1 MIIFKN
7 KKRMS
12 KLIFEA
18 KNSNHKNKFEIYN
31 SPKVKNP
38 IKLFLDT
45 PSKFNLFQYSLNE
58 SKKYPKLFQK
68 ERSKKYLDNHLD
80 LNSKHPEK
88 AKEEIRNMRYNLNN
102 KITNNLILSRNI
114 LNNLNYEENEIFSPR
129 GMNTS
134 PRNKIINKDYNI
146 GELSNKLS
154 NSRKYLEENPLISH
168 SIDIIK
174 NNPYNKSHRFLKLV
188 SPKKKSINKVIN
200 ENNDNTEDNFFL
212 KKYNNISPIN
222 FKLSS
227 KLDIKLK
234 NNYSNK
240 KFSLD
245 IKRKDFIN
253 SVEKK
258 NNYFINDIKTKK
270 RNVIADS
277 YKEINKKRNKLFLH
291 IDLENNKE
299 KEEEISDLF
308 SNSKLFNKFFEE
320 NKSKKIIKPNYN
332 KINYNKNE
340 GLYSNN
346 TINYYDK
353 DNIERI
359 SDDESKEYYVQN
371 SNIILEYA
379 YKEDR
384 NCSHKINMEDK
395 GKSILN
401 FNNDYNKALFCLF
414 DGHGGDKVSTYLQK
428 NFGEK
433 MKNFVNISG
442 NEEIDFE
449 KLFQEIDEEFKNLK
463 YYKTG
468 STATIIYITK
478 NINNKIILYC
488 INVGDTKSILIQT
501 NGSRKLSYDDL
512 VDDQNEHNR
521 IINGGGY
528 IKNGRVCGE
537 LMISRA
543 FGDWE
548 SKQYGVICSP
558 HITKLEINDK
568 FKYIILASDGVWDVL
583 DDLDVYKLSL
593 TAENSKKLCDDIIQ
607 NSLDRESTDNVS
619 CFVIKLND

>member
-1 MIIFKN
+1 M
-7 KKRMS
+7 
-12 KLIFEA
+12 
-18 KNSNHKNKFEIYN
+18 
-31 SPKVKNP
+31 
-38 IKLFLDT
+38 
-45 PSKFNLFQYSLNE
+45 
-58 SKKYPKLFQK
+58 
-68 ERSKKYLDNHLD
+68 
-80 LNSKHPEK
+80 
-88 AKEEIRNMRYNLNN
+88 
-102 KITNNLILSRNI
+102 
-114 LNNLNYEENEIFSPR
+114 
-129 GMNTS
+129 
-134 PRNKIINKDYNI
+134 
-146 GELSNKLS
+146 
-154 NSRKYLEENPLISH
+154 
-168 SIDIIK
+168 
-174 NNPYNKSHRFLKLV
+174 
-188 SPKKKSINKVIN
+188 
-200 ENNDNTEDNFFL
+200 
-212 KKYNNISPIN
+212 
-222 FKLSS
+222 
-227 KLDIKLK
+227 K

-359 SDDESKEYYVQN
+359 SNDESKEYYIQN
-371 SNIILEYA
+371 GNIILEYA